1 MPRREWS
8 RPFGEVKEAIM
19 GAVRARGSLSS
30 DELVAET
37 GLPFEDVISALR
49 LLRRGGEIEFDPVW
63 AGPDEMSGAQHVR
76 LASSGGQ
83 QATTE

>member
-49 LLRRGGEIEFDPVW
+49 LLRRGARSISIPYGPV
-63 AGPDEMSGAQHVR
+63 R
-76 LASSGGQ
+76 
-83 QATTE
+83 TR

>member
-1 MPRREWS
+1 
-8 RPFGEVKEAIM
+8 
-19 GAVRARGSLSS
+19 
-30 DELVAET
+30 
-37 GLPFEDVISALR
+37 
-49 LLRRGGEIEFDPVW
+49 LRRGGEIEFDPVW